1 MPMDAGIV
9 PVKGLQR
16 AKARLAEHLGAT
28 ERAEVV
34 AALLADT
41 FALCESATF
50 LSWWVVSDDETVLGD
65 AAERGFATVA
75 DPGTGLNPALAAALD
90 AAAQAG
96 ASSATIVPCDVP
108 LAWAGD
114 LQDLLDTGA
123 TSDVVVV
130 PSRDGGTN
138 GLFLG
143 PPGVMPPLFGAG
155 SLRAHIEEAER
166 RSIRCSILSLPRLE
180 LDIDTIEDVDAYLA
194 KPKHATSRTNEVL
207 VRLRKSARA

>member
-1 MPMDAGIV
+1 MRMDAGIL
-9 PVKGLQR
+9 PVKGLGR
-16 AKARLAEHLGAT
+16 AKTRLAQHLGEA
-28 ERAEVV
+28 ERGEVV
-34 AALLADT
+34 AALLADA

-50 LSWWVVSDDETVLGD
+50 LSWWVVSDDENVLSE
-65 AAERGFATVA
+65 AAAREFATVA
-75 DPGTGLNPALAAALD
+75 DPGAGLNPALSAALD
-90 AAAQAG
+90 AVSQAG
-96 ASSATIVPCDVP
+96 ASSATVVPCDVP

-114 LQDLLDTGA
+114 LQDLLDTGT

-143 PPGVMPPLFGAG
+143 PPDVMPPLFGTG